1 MRPGGEQSGLVR
13 GPGGLRTAIATPFV
27 HVLTMHSLP
36 SPSSPHSEVDPV
48 SYSLKTTRPEAPL
61 CLHGCIP
68 SYQYLPPPVYPNTLP
83 ITTLPAIRAGN
94 AELLLCSRHPPRHH
108 SPAIPAV
115 LIISP
120 GCTSLMPLFQISCNL
135 LGPGFSSPSLSYC
148 SFSY

>member
-13 GPGGLRTAIATPFV
+13 GPGGLRAAIATPFV

-108 SPAIPAV
+108 SPSSSCCLDHLSGMHKPDASLPNLMQPPWSWV
-115 LIISP
+115 L
-120 GCTSLMPLFQISCNL
+120 L
-135 LGPGFSSPSLSYC
+135 SLS
-148 SFSY
+148 